1 MPKELIPYLVPV
13 LVLALVAWRLVRHAN
28 GRPIKPQR
36 LWIAPAIL
44 VVFLGLSFLHPPTIT
59 ALSLALFAAAAVL
72 GAGLGFVLASHQ
84 TLTIDSAT
92 GTITSKMSPVGI
104 VLFLG
109 LFALRY
115 AMRTAMTGSQP
126 AQSVTHQSAA
136 VLMYT
141 EAGLIFVL
149 GLVAA
154 QAWETWR
161 RAKPLRD
168 GHAAEKARQS
178 AN

>member
-1 MPKELIPYLVPV
+1 V
-13 LVLALVAWRLVRHAN
+13 
-28 GRPIKPQR
+28 
-36 LWIAPAIL
+36 
-44 VVFLGLSFLHPPTIT
+44 
-59 ALSLALFAAAAVL
+59 
-72 GAGLGFVLASHQ
+72 GLGYVLASHQ

-109 LFALRY
+109 LFAVRY
-115 AMRTAMTGSQP
+115 AAR
-126 AQSVTHQSAA
+126 SVMIGAAPDQAFTHQSPN
-136 VLMYT
+136 LMLYT
-141 EAGLIFVL
+141 DAGLIFVL

-161 RAKPLRD
+161 RAKPLLD
-168 GHAAEKARQS
+168 GHAAEKAGQT